1 LKTLKK
7 EQVIAFYN
15 QFISPQSKTR
25 RKLSSQ
31 VFGKNHPLPSKE
43 KYEHQSVI
51 LIDDI
56 RVFKRSRPL
65 FPLLYTGK
73 DRLKSSQRV
82 EK

>member
-7 EQVIAFYN
+7 EQVIGFYN
-15 QFISPQSKTR
+15 QFISPESKSR

-31 VFGKNHPLPSKE
+31 VFGKNHPLMTKE
-43 KYEHQSVI
+43 KYENQSV
-51 LIDDI
+51 LLVDDI
-56 RVFKRSRPL
+56 RVFKRGRPL

-73 DRLKSSQRV
+73 DRLKSSQGV